1 VTEGLG
7 FRVRIGRPHSS
18 FRTGAGVGLSGPGD

>member
-1 VTEGLG
+1 MIEGLG

-18 FRTGAGVGLSGPGD
+18 FRTEVKIIRVQV